1 MIQLTWVAGLASLF
15 TAIVLDQASS
25 IFSV

>member
-1 MIQLTWVAGLASLF
+1 MIQLTWIAGLASWF
-15 TAIVLDQASS
+15 TAVLLERASS